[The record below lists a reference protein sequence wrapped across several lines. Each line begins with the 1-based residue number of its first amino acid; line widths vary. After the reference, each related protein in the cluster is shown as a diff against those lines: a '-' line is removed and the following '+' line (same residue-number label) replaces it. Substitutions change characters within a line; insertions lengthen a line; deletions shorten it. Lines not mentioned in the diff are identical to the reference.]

1 MSNDLRVAV
10 SQDAVTTLSQELADL
25 DSDLA
30 RKDPIGRDVDT
41 LEAQLEDMKVGDG
54 IIQAIWQNFV

>member
-1 MSNDLRVAV
+1 MSNDLCVAV